1 MVVPGEDFALPITHF
16 RSLAIYRKSFT
27 MLWVSW
33 YTTRS
38 MFQVTDAALKAL
50 HKGRIDAEHA
60 EGEVMR
66 LISEGDGFGFKLGSA
81 RLTDMVFQYEQ
92 QDVLL
97 VASAL
102 NRTMGHMHL
111 DAVNRNGKNSFVL
124 EPAGS

>member
-1 MVVPGEDFALPITHF
+1 
-16 RSLAIYRKSFT
+16 
-27 MLWVSW
+27 
-33 YTTRS
+33 

-50 HKGRIDAEHA
+50 YKGRIDAEHA
-60 EGEVMR
+60 EGDVMR

-81 RLTDMVFQYEQ
+81 RLTDMVFQYEG

-97 VASAL
+97 VASVL

-124 EPAGS
+124 ESVGS